1 MLGRMTRNQ
10 LTEQIVVARLAKGL
24 TWQELADAIGRPL
37 LWTTSALLGQH
48 PIPAELGRILVDK
61 LGLDESAVPVLAAP
75 PMRGGLPT
83 AVPTDPTI
91 YRFYEALQVYGG
103 ALKEVIAEQF
113 GDGIMSAIN
122 FSVDLQKKPHP
133 SGDRVVVTFD
143 GKFLPYQ
150 WVSSE
155 QQVTSKTEPAKPVD
169 LVLSGGGVK
178 FIGLVG
184 AIVAL
189 MDAGYSIKRVSGV
202 SAGSVVAAILAAGC
216 HAGELTGAQVKELA
230 FSVPLHKWRDAGPV
244 PYLGAAWGLARDTSM
259 YRGDVAHD
267 WIRSEL
273 KNFGVSTFGDL
284 VFDGDDLPDERRRRL
299 VVTVADVT
307 AAQLVRL
314 PWDYRRLYGLDP
326 DEQPVADA
334 VRASMA
340 IPFFYR
346 PVKLARADGTAC
358 TLVDGGVLS
367 NFPIDT
373 FDRPDGRA
381 PRWPTFGITVMPSP
395 TEGIG
400 AVMPALKPLRFL
412 PQTALLESLLI
423 TMLAGHDQTHLSQ
436 PWVAARAIAVE
447 STNVGVLDFDVPR
460 SRLEE
465 LYDSGYAAAQAFLST
480 WDWQGYLDRFRYP
493 GGRG

>member
-1 MLGRMTRNQ
+1 M
-10 LTEQIVVARLAKGL
+10 APK
-24 TWQELADAIGRPL
+24 
-37 LWTTSALLGQH
+37 
-48 PIPAELGRILVDK
+48 
-61 LGLDESAVPVLAAP
+61 AAQP
-75 PMRGGLPT
+75 
-83 AVPTDPTI
+83 
-91 YRFYEALQVYGG
+91 
-103 ALKEVIAEQF
+103 K
-113 GDGIMSAIN
+113 S
-122 FSVDLQKKPHP
+122 
-133 SGDRVVVTFD
+133 
-143 GKFLPYQ
+143 
-150 WVSSE
+150 
-155 QQVTSKTEPAKPVD
+155 VD

-202 SAGSVVAAILAAGC
+202 SAGSVVAAILAAGSR
-216 HAGELTGAQVKELA
+216 AGQLTGAQVKELA
-230 FSVPLHKWRDAGPV
+230 FSVPLHKWRDAGGV
-244 PYLGAAWGLARDTSM
+244 PYLGAAWGLVTGTSL

-273 KNFGVSTFGDL
+273 KNFGIRYFGDL
-284 VFDGDDLPDERRRRL
+284 RLDGDHLLDGRRSRL

-346 PVKLARADGTAC
+346 PVKLTGADGTTS

-381 PRWPTFGITVMPSP
+381 PRWPTFGITVLPRL
-395 TEGIG
+395 TEGLG
-400 AVMPALKPLRFL
+400 AVMPAMKPLRL
-412 PQTALLESLLI
+412 LEQTALLESLLT
-423 TMLAGHDQTHLSQ
+423 TMLAGHDQTHLSL

-447 STNVGVLDFDVPR
+447 STDVGVLDFDIPR
-460 SRLEE
+460 GRLEQ
-465 LYDSGYAAAQAFLST
+465 LYESGYAAAQAFLST
-480 WDWQGYLDRFRYP
+480 WDWPAYLDRFR
-493 GGRG
+493 